1 MLKLWMIEIVL
12 CMPNVRFIQSMN
24 FLLRGLVIIGVT
36 SRITLYKSG

>member
-24 FLLRGLVIIGVT
+24 FLLRGLVIYRCHIENYIV
-36 SRITLYKSG
+36 